1 MPSEIK
7 GTDFNDNNTVNGNDR
22 FHASLVGG
30 DLTNDIIYGYKGDD
44 ELFGR
49 GGNDELNGGF
59 GKDYLYGEAG
69 NDKLDGQGGDDFL
82 YGGAGKDTLFGNSQN
97 DYLFGGNGKDSL
109 FGGPGNDYLDGANF
123 SGAGNGIASGGEF
136 DTLTGGAGADTFV
149 LGNVNN
155 VYYLGTGHATMIDF
169 SLAQQDKIQ
178 IKGNLTD
185 GYSLQAG
192 DWNNNNVQD
201 TGIFHNGNL
210 IGVVRDN
217 NLINVNPNQVFLSA
231 PPIPI

>member
-7 GTDFNDNNTVNGNDR
+7 GTDFNDNNTVNGNDL
-22 FHASLVGG
+22 FHKSLVGD
-30 DLTNDIIYGYKGDD
+30 DLTNDVIYGYRGND

-49 GGNDELNGGF
+49 GGNDELYGGF

-69 NDKLDGQGGDDFL
+69 NDKLDGQDGDDFL
-82 YGGAGKDTLFGNSQN
+82 YGGAGRDTLFGNSQN

-123 SGAGNGIASGGEF
+123 SAAGNGIAGGGES
-136 DTLTGGAGADTFV
+136 DTLIGGAGADTFV

-155 VYYLGTGHATMIDF
+155 VYYLGTGHATIMDF
-169 SLAQQDKIQ
+169 NLAQQDKIQ

-185 GYSLQAG
+185 GYSLQVG
-192 DWNNNNVQD
+192 DWNNNSVQD

-210 IGVVRDN
+210 IGVVRDA
-217 NLINVNPNQVFLSA
+217 NLINANPNQVFLSA